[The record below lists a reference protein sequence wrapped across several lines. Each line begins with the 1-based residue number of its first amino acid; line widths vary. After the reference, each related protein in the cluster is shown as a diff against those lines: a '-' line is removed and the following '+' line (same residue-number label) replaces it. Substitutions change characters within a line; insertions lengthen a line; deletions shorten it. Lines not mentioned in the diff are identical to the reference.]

1 MRESWLDVGLK
12 TIEPLHKKLDM
23 CQPNDSV
30 IQFLDIDPTEMKIF
44 V

>member
-1 MRESWLDVGLK
+1 MRETWLDVGLK